1 MKQLRKW
8 KFITLMLA
16 CSLLWG
22 AMALYAVEKPKSVIH
37 VVTVKWK
44 PEATPEQIKAAIDGV
59 EQLAKDYPGI
69 TRIWTR
75 TIKVQGGMKNVIV
88 MEFESEKA
96 LADYA
101 NSPAQKKWYEVYLPI
116 RDQSITHDVTN

>member
-1 MKQLRKW
+1 MKQLLNW
-8 KFITLMLA
+8 KAVAMLLA
-16 CSLLWG
+16 CSLIFG
-22 AMALYAVEKPKSVIH
+22 AIALYAAEKPKSVIH

-44 PEATPEQIKAAIDGV
+44 PEATPEQIKAALDGV
-59 EQLAKDYPGI
+59 ETVAKEYPGV
-69 TRIWTR
+69 TRTWTR

-101 NSPAQKKWYEVYLPI
+101 NSAAQKKWYEVYLPI
-116 RDQSITHDVTN
+116 REQSITHDVTN

>member
-1 MKQLRKW
+1 
-8 KFITLMLA
+8 
-16 CSLLWG
+16 
-22 AMALYAVEKPKSVIH
+22 MALYAVEKPKSVIH